1 MERLYPKGEC
11 SPIPEW
17 VQTDVVQPLVDSKI
31 IPEGFVN
38 SCVINDYMP
47 GKKKPVAQGQ
57 YVVSDTLLCMIVN
70 WSERKQGSGP
80 KGDEVL

>member
-11 SPIPEW
+11 DPIPEW
-17 VQTDVVQPLVDSKI
+17 VQTDVVQPLVDAQL

-47 GKKKPVAQGQ
+47 GKDEYANSVLIDVG
-57 YVVSDTLLCMIVN
+57 TCLC
-70 WSERKQGSGP
+70 
-80 KGDEVL
+80 GDMPLRFP

>member
-11 SPIPEW
+11 DPIPEW
-17 VQTDVVQPLVDSKI
+17 VQTDVVQPLVDAQL

-47 GKKKPVAQGQ
+47 GNSRIQ
-57 YVVSDTLLCMIVN
+57 YPCRK
-70 WSERKQGSGP
+70 SEPGP
-80 KGDEVL
+80 GPQLGPN